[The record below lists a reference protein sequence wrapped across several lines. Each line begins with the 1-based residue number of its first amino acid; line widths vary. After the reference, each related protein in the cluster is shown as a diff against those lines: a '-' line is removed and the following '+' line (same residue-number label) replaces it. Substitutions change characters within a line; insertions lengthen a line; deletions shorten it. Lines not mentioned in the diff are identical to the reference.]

1 VGERRELNPRIME
14 SQPTALTIW
23 LRSPFFCWERYN
35 FNYLSIRMSSNYS
48 FLISIEFLFLLAFL
62 KRKYV
67 KTKKHN
73 FFSIKWKTI

>member
-1 VGERRELNPRIME
+1 
-14 SQPTALTIW
+14 
-23 LRSPFFCWERYN
+23 
-35 FNYLSIRMSSNYS
+35 MSSNYS